1 MEIPILSDIVI
12 ILSLSVLVI
21 FIFQK
26 LRLPTILGFLITGI
40 IVGPN
45 GLRLIYAVHEIEI
58 LAEIGVILLL
68 FIIGME
74 FSLRTMAS
82 IQRIVLLG
90 GFIQVGGTIGLT
102 FLAAYGLG
110 YPWNQALFL
119 GFLVSLSST
128 AIVLTLLQERGAVNA
143 AHGKIALAI
152 LIFQDIIVVPMMLF
166 APLMT
171 GEAENIGGTLL
182 VLLLKAA
189 LVVALVLL
197 SARYLAPRLLELIA
211 RTQSQ
216 ELFLLSVIAICFAVA
231 WGTSSIG
238 LSLALGAFMA
248 GLVISESEYS
258 YQATALV
265 LPFRE
270 IFTSFFFVSI
280 GMLLDMRFFIA
291 NIGVVL
297 LLTLGVM
304 LGKLLIA
311 GLAALA
317 LRYPLRTALL
327 TGFALLQIGEFAFI
341 LSETG
346 IEYNL
351 ISEEAYQYFL
361 AVSILSMAVTPF
373 AIKYA
378 PGLTDWILRSPMP
391 DRLRHFNQLSA
402 QAAGEPDEAEL
413 EDHVII
419 IGYGL
424 TGRNVAQAAQRAH
437 IPYVVVDLDPGRV
450 EAARRAGHPATYG
463 DAMSSFVLHHVHVY
477 SARVAVISVTD
488 PDEAKRIVTQIRTI
502 CQTVYLIVRTRMV
515 SEVDEF
521 YGVGV
526 NEVIPEEFEV
536 SIEIFTRLL
545 NRYLVPQDEVEDFAR
560 EIRAGAYDML
570 RPQPRQPGTQDRLLN
585 IPDVNLTCLRALH
598 SENEVIGK
606 TLAEAGIREKYNVN
620 LIAIMRDAEF
630 ITEIRPDTEIRQHD
644 VLYLI
649 GEPEAIDR
657 FNAKLKY

>member
-12 ILSLSVLVI
+12 ILSLSVVVI
-21 FIFQK
+21 FLFQK

-40 IVGPN
+40 IAGPN

-58 LAEIGVILLL
+58 MAEIGVILLL

-74 FSLRTMAS
+74 FSLKTMAS
-82 IQRIVLLG
+82 IQRIVLIG

-102 FLAAYGLG
+102 FLAAYSWGM
-110 YPWNQALFL
+110 PWNEALFM

-143 AHGKIALAI
+143 AHGKIALAV

-171 GEAENIGGTLL
+171 GEAENVGMTLL
-182 VLLLKAA
+182 TLLLKAA
-189 LVVALVLL
+189 LVVALVLF
-197 SARYLAPRLLELIA
+197 SARYLAPRLLEIIA
-211 RTQSQ
+211 RTHSQ
-216 ELFLLSVIAICFAVA
+216 ELFMLSVITICFAVA

-291 NIGVVL
+291 NIGMIL
-297 LLTLGVM
+297 LLTLAVM

-311 GLAALA
+311 GTAALV

-341 LSETG
+341 LSERG
-346 IEYNL
+346 LEYNL
-351 ISEEAYQYFL
+351 IGEEAYQYFL
-361 AVSILSMAVTPF
+361 AISILSMALTPF

-378 PGLTDWILRSPMP
+378 PGIADWILRRPMP
-391 DRLRHFNQLSA
+391 DRLRHFNQLSSHA
-402 QAAGEPDEAEL
+402 DEEPDEAEL

-424 TGRNVAQAAQRAH
+424 TGRNVAQAAQQAH
-437 IPYVVVDLDPGRV
+437 IPYVVVELDPELV
-450 EAARRAGHPATYG
+450 EAARAAGHPATYG

-488 PDEAKRIVTQIRTI
+488 PDEARRIILQIRTI
-502 CQTVYLIVRTRMV
+502 CQTVYVIVRTRMV
-515 SEVDEF
+515 SQVSEF
-521 YGVGV
+521 YRIGA

-545 NRYLVPQDEVEDFAR
+545 NRYLVSQDEVESFAR

-570 RPQPRQPGTQDRLLN
+570 RPQQREPDTQGRLLN
-585 IPDVNLTCLRALH
+585 IPDVNLTCLKALH

-606 TLAEAGIREKYNVN
+606 TLAESGLREKYDVN
-620 LIAIMRDAEF
+620 LIAIMRGDRF
-630 ITEIRPDTEIRQHD
+630 ITGIRPATRIEQND

-657 FNAKLKY
+657 FNDLLRY